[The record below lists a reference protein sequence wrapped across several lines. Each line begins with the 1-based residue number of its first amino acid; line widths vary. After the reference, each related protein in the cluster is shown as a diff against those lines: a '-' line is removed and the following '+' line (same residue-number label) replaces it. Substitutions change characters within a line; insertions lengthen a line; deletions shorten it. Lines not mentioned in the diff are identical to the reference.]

1 MPDKFSLFF
10 EKNITTDK
18 KVDGLKSHKPRV
30 KSSKSNYDLFMRAK
44 GHKKK
49 FKPRDTVKRSN
60 YERNVGR
67 VKRRGG
73 KTKSARAIL
82 SKKYGIK
89 RAVEKNADKKY
100 VLRHLEVQEMIRRLG
115 YIYDN
120 KRGVWDNREG
130 AAPVKKGKMAKF
142 KHAEP
147 SEKEPE
153 QKKDPKKDPSKAAV
167 DTTDKVE
174 ADAEKETSPI
184 IDVEKEEENDDE
196 SDSSD
201 PEDNT
206 KFTAIGNGGIEY
218 DITEGDIKSY
228 SARMMLAEFF
238 GMKSALKFEEAEEE
252 DEGTDDLG
260 NKNVSVYIDPVISRE
275 KVVEKIESLGY
286 NWNVD
291 QQEWQKSGVSIFEVF
306 KDKEDIEHKAIY
318 DGRTYLAILGF
329 IHAFS
334 FDEEGGAEMED
345 ADVLDNMSILGF
357 SYNQETNKWDHFN
370 G

>member
-18 KVDGLKSHKPRV
+18 KVDGLKSRNPKV

-60 YERNVGR
+60 YERKIGR

-73 KTKSARAIL
+73 KTKAARSIL
-82 SKKYGIK
+82 SKKYGVK
-89 RAVEKNADKKY
+89 RAIEKNEDKKY

-115 YIYDN
+115 YVYDTV
-120 KRGVWDNREG
+120 RGIWDNREG
-130 AAPVKKGKMAKF
+130 ASEIKKGKPGKF
-142 KHAEP
+142 KHVEP
-147 SEKEPE
+147 SGKEPVAKQE
-153 QKKDPKKDPSKAAV
+153 PKKDVPDKKSSM
-167 DTTDKVE
+167 DKVE
-174 ADAEKETSPI
+174 DAAEEESTPI
-184 IDVEKEEENDDE
+184 IDVEKEEDSDKPDD
-196 SDSSD
+196 SDS

-206 KFTAIGNGGIEY
+206 KLTAIGNGGIEY
-218 DITEGDIKSY
+218 DITEDDIKSY

-252 DEGTDDLG
+252 DEGVDEIG
-260 NKNVSVYIDPVISRE
+260 NKNISVYIDPIISRE
-275 KVVEKIESLGY
+275 KIVEKIEGFGY
-286 NWNVD
+286 SWNVD
-291 QQEWQKSGVSIFEVF
+291 KQEWQKSEVSIFEIF

-334 FDEEGGAEMED
+334 FDDEGGAEMED
-345 ADVLDNMSILGF
+345 SEVLDNMSILGF
-357 SYNQETNKWDHFN
+357 SYEQETGKWDHFN